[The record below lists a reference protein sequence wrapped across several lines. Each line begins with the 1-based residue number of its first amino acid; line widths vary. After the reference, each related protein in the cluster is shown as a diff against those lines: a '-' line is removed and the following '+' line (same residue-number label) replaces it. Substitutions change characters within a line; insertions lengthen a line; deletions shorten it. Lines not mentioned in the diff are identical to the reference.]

1 LSRGFASVNTAA
13 SAGTASAAAAPQR
26 PSKRIFMLPGVTN
39 FGTMIAG
46 DLKIIWRLVFIHA
59 SAFVIIA
66 MMLLPR

>member
-1 LSRGFASVNTAA
+1 
-13 SAGTASAAAAPQR
+13 
-26 PSKRIFMLPGVTN
+26 MLPGVTN